1 MEKST
6 TKIFISTLLILLP
19 VIFYT
24 SITLYLNFTLF
35 VWITGISMVLIQ
47 LFYIWKLIR
56 RYSIWY
62 TDYMFDE
69 KMAGFRKKV
78 EKPRIFFYSI
88 FWPLMCVSTFVVC
101 VSNPTGTLWKDVLL
115 FAPFVFLFI
124 VGVLILDLTWKK
136 RFENR
141 YIPLVKNTLN
151 KSQKKFRTH
160 YTSGQLEKIFD
171 GLLEY
176 GFIEYLDLEKQ
187 KSHRE
192 QFVVCFGKGTTP
204 STPLFDLNIPVIDAV
219 YFFDELNNKIDGLSY
234 PTLAKIFLI
243 NGKAIKPGSLRSS
256 KSISKNSRSKSEIEY
271 QIDGIFSK
279 IH

>member
-1 MEKST
+1 
-6 TKIFISTLLILLP
+6 
-19 VIFYT
+19 
-24 SITLYLNFTLF
+24 
-35 VWITGISMVLIQ
+35 MVLIH
-47 LFYIWKLIR
+47 LFYIWKLIK

-69 KMAGFRKKV
+69 KMVGFRKKV

-88 FWPLMCVSTFVVC
+88 FWPLMCLSTYVVC
-101 VSNPTGTLWKDVLL
+101 VLSPTGTLWKDVLL

-124 VGVLILDLTWKK
+124 VGLLILDLTWKK

-160 YTSGQLEKIFD
+160 YTSEQLEKIFD

-176 GFIEYLDLEKQ
+176 GFIEYMDLEKQ
-187 KSHRE
+187 KSHKE
-192 QFVVCFGKGTTP
+192 QFVVFFGKGTTP
-204 STPLFDLNIPVIDAV
+204 SSPLFDLNFPVIDAV

-234 PTLAKIFLI
+234 PKLAKIFLI

>member
-24 SITLYLNFTLF
+24 SITLYLDFTIF
-35 VWITGISMVLIQ
+35 VWLTGISMILIQ
-47 LFYIWKLIR
+47 LFYIWKLIS
-56 RYSIWY
+56 RYSMWY

-69 KMAGFRKKV
+69 KMVGFRKKV

-88 FWPLMCVSTFVVC
+88 FWPLMCISTYVVC
-101 VSNPTGTLWKDVLL
+101 VLSSTGTLWKDVLL

-124 VGVLILDLTWKK
+124 VGLLILDLTWKK

-160 YTSGQLEKIFD
+160 YTSGQLEKIFE

-176 GFIEYLDLEKQ
+176 GFIEYMDLEKQ
-187 KSHRE
+187 KSHKE
-192 QFVVCFGKGTTP
+192 QFVVFFGKGTTP
-204 STPLFDLNIPVIDAV
+204 STPLFDLT
-219 YFFDELNNKIDGLSY
+219 K
-234 PTLAKIFLI
+234 
-243 NGKAIKPGSLRSS
+243 
-256 KSISKNSRSKSEIEY
+256 
-271 QIDGIFSK
+271 Q
-279 IH
+279 

>member
-1 MEKST
+1 MEKSNP
-6 TKIFISTLLILLP
+6 KILLSTLFILLP

-24 SITLYLNFTLF
+24 GITIFFNFNLF
-35 VWITGISMVLIQ
+35 VWGSGISMIVVQ
-47 LFYIWKLIR
+47 LFYTWKLIR

-62 TDYMFDE
+62 ANYMFDE
-69 KMAGFRKKV
+69 KMVGFRKKV

-88 FWPLMCVSTFVVC
+88 FWPIMSLSTYAIL

-141 YIPLVKNTLN
+141 YIPLVKDTLK

-160 YTSGQLEKIFD
+160 YTSGQLAKIFD
-171 GLLEY
+171 GLVEY
-176 GFIEYLDLEKQ
+176 GFIEYMDFEKQ

-192 QFVVCFGKGTTP
+192 KFVAFFEKGTTP